1 MGAAADGGGLRV
13 VMLGAP
19 GSGKGTQAERL
30 AAAYGI
36 PAISTGEMLRA
47 AVAAGSDLG
56 REVQAV
62 MAQGKLVDDDL
73 MADVVR
79 DRLAQPDAG
88 RGFLLDGYPR
98 TGAQARTLEEV
109 LRRSGAKLD
118 HVLYLEVPE
127 QVLVER
133 ALGRG
138 RADDSEPVVRER
150 LRVYRDSTEP
160 LVRHYRELGLLRTVR
175 GDQSVEGVGADL
187 RRVLGAPGR
196 PFSEAGT

>member
-1 MGAAADGGGLRV
+1 MGAAADGGLRV

-56 REVQAV
+56 RKVQAV
-62 MAQGKLVDDDL
+62 MAQGKLVDDEL
-73 MADVVR
+73 MADVIR
-79 DRLAQPDAG
+79 ERLAQADAG

-109 LRRSGAKLD
+109 LRSSGAELA

-127 QVLVER
+127 EVLVER

-160 LVRHYRELGLLRTVR
+160 LVQHYRERGLLRTVR
-175 GDQSVEGVGADL
+175 GDQSMDEVASDL
-187 RRVLGAPGR
+187 RRVLGVPGSL
-196 PFSEAGT
+196 PAEAGS

>member
-1 MGAAADGGGLRV
+1 
-13 VMLGAP
+13 
-19 GSGKGTQAERL
+19 
-30 AAAYGI
+30 
-36 PAISTGEMLRA
+36 
-47 AVAAGSDLG
+47 
-56 REVQAV
+56 

-109 LRRSGAKLD
+109 LRRSGAELD

-175 GDQSVEGVGADL
+175 GDQAVEEVGADL
-187 RRVLGAPGR
+187 LRVLGAPRR
-196 PFSEAGT
+196 PLSEAGT